1 MKGDLAINGRT
12 WSSLVG
18 LGCLGVGAALAADPT
33 AARPPQYVSRVQ
45 MVVHELSPELLRRSQ
60 GLVRD
65 EFTSSLAGVPQFKGH
80 PHEIRTI
87 GNEVVL
93 SLVSAED
100 VREPMQVAVA
110 NMIEHL
116 NGRVHTRGQ
125 SLFYKTSLMPTSG
138 GYLEVV
144 VDDTQ
149 SKIRSIAAQSV
160 PLRDL
165 LKEVRIQMGAL
176 SYLIPGECA
185 ERLVD
190 FSFGVDDGAQPK
202 TVDALMGDLATLFGL
217 RYEKRN
223 GTYIFSGSCSE
234 DSAMAVRGRRINPS
248 VRDKMRAGFMPTST
262 NGGSPLM
269 PQVFFPL
276 SPLE

>member
-1 MKGDLAINGRT
+1 MSADLKMSAPKK
-12 WSSLVG
+12 WSCLLG
-18 LGCLGVGAALAADPT
+18 LGCLGVGAALAGEPSG
-33 AARPPQYVSRVQ
+33 ARPQYVSRVQ
-45 MVVHELSPELLRRSQ
+45 MAVHELSPELLRRSQ
-60 GLVRD
+60 RLVRE
-65 EFTSSLAGVPQFKGH
+65 EFVNSMAGVPQFNGR
-80 PHEIRTI
+80 PHEIRTV

-93 SLVSAED
+93 SLVSEDD
-100 VREPMQVAVA
+100 VRDPMQMAVA

-116 NGRVHTRGQ
+116 NGRVHARGK
-125 SLFYKTSLMPTSG
+125 SLFYKTSLVPTVG

-165 LKEVRIQMGAL
+165 LKEVRSQMGAL

-190 FSFGVDDGAQPK
+190 FTFGVDDGAQPK

-223 GTYIFSGSCSE
+223 GTYIFSGSCV
-234 DSAMAVRGRRINPS
+234 DDLPMASRSRMKPS
-248 VRDKMRAGFMPTST
+248 VREKMRAGFMPTAA
-262 NGGSPLM
+262 NGGGPLM